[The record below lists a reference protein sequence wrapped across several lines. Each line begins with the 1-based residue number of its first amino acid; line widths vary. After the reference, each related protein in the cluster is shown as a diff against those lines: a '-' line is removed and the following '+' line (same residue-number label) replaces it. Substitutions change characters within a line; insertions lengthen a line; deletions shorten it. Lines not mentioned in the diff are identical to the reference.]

1 LIHRIDLER
10 RNIMKK
16 AYSLTKTAKLRSEKG
31 QSLVELAISL
41 TVIMMLLV
49 GAVDFS
55 IAFFTF
61 AALEDAAQEGALYGS
76 INPTDTTGIV
86 TRVRSASTNPVDL
99 SDSSTVDVQV
109 SVTGSACEGNP
120 IQVDVSYDYPISMP
134 FLGTVIGSQSVPL
147 KATVTDTIL
156 SPVCPGTS

>member
-1 LIHRIDLER
+1 
-10 RNIMKK
+10 MKK
-16 AYSLTKTAKLRSEKG
+16 IINSSKVKESRSERG

-41 TVIMMLLV
+41 TIIMMLLV

-99 SDSSTVDVQV
+99 SDSAAVDVQV

-156 SPVCPGTS
+156 SPICPSSS